1 MQPGMIGSPNPEI
14 MRNYRTIFPNN
25 FRSFN
30 LTSEPGKYPGENVGN
45 RKIHVIFKVLSA
57 PVVLPYESYLIIR
70 IGFDK
75 LHRDGMMQ
83 QAMNLRDTLSNEW
96 SANPAYRIKL
106 KSIGHA
112 IERAWATMSNMTY
125 QSVRPAHYLNEIML
139 RRPFPIQQKY
149 PDNYTGEKCFYAR
162 SSDFCAR
169 TDGLPLNGK
178 AGLSEDD
185 ISAMTEAAQNI
196 IGAVG
201 RNVANDR
208 QYGLFLE
215 PLNRAIPGEGSIQF
229 TTPQTTSSSRFDFL
243 TFRIPLTEIL
253 PVFKIGVIPLI
264 TVNASSIDL
273 DISLFSP
280 HSWLVQNPR
289 MLGSLATAEISLS
302 ITTVSFP
309 TINPLAEALIRPR
322 IFGDKFIAP
331 YLDYLTWDVALT
343 ADRAE
348 SEFSFQ
354 ITQALAN
361 VPFFSISFVDE
372 TTYPSGSVVQ
382 TNDHP
387 ISVSTYNNPQDGMGI
402 VGYMAQLEP
411 GIPDKI
417 KLSPHERERGGF
429 FSLPPD
435 IYCDQLQIH
444 LGQSFLPWAQYPL
457 SWDDMYDFNRR
468 HFEMYGRDFNVYR
481 VSPNGR
487 VQSGDASF
495 FFDLSH
501 APMSGFKL
509 GPESPLSVR
518 GKIINPAF
526 TTITSHSNDQTPP
539 PRKPT
544 IRIVLT
550 AYYSNNFTVF
560 LDSGSVVSLQN
571 SSMQPQ

>member
-30 LTSEPGKYPGENVGN
+30 LTDEPGKYPGEHVGMN
-45 RKIHVIFKVLSA
+45 KIHVIFKILSA
-57 PVVLPYESYLIIR
+57 PVVLPYESYLTIR
-70 IGFDK
+70 LGFDK
-75 LHRDGMMQ
+75 TGEQ
-83 QAMNLRDTLSNEW
+83 QKDVLSNEW
-96 SANPAYRIKL
+96 SANPAYRLKL

-149 PDNYTGEKCFYAR
+149 PDNYTGEKSFYSR
-162 SSDFCAR
+162 DGDFSAR
-169 TDGLPLNGK
+169 TDGSDLTTGQTPLNN
-178 AGLSEDD
+178 AGINATAVQGNQATGGSVRT
-185 ISAMTEAAQNI
+185 SAAKN
-196 IGAVG
+196 
-201 RNVANDR
+201 
-208 QYGLFLE
+208 YGLYLE
-215 PLNRAIPGEGSIQF
+215 PMNRSIPGEGSIQF
-229 TTPQTTSSSRFDFL
+229 TTPQTTTSKVFDFL
-243 TFRIPLTEIL
+243 TFRIPFTEIL

-273 DISLFSP
+273 DVSLFSP
-280 HSWLVQNPR
+280 HQWLFRNSQL
-289 MLGSLATAEISLS
+289 LGKLSTAEISLS
-302 ITTVSFP
+302 VTTVSFP

-331 YLDYLTWDVALT
+331 YLDYLSWDYALT
-343 ADRAE
+343 ADRGE
-348 SEFSFQ
+348 NEFSFQ

-372 TTYPSGSVVQ
+372 TPYLGGEFLAS
-382 TNDHP
+382 NEHP
-387 ISVSTYNNPQDGMGI
+387 ISVSNFTEGI
-402 VGYMAQLEP
+402 AGAPSQIEP
-411 GIPDKI
+411 GLPHKI
-417 KLSPHERERGGF
+417 VLAPHERERGGF

-457 SWDDMYDFNRR
+457 SWEDMYDFNRR

-481 VSPNGR
+481 VSPAGR
-487 VQSGDASF
+487 AYSGDASF

-501 APMSGFKL
+501 APMSGFKI
-509 GPESPLSVR
+509 GPESPLAVR

-526 TTITSHSNDQTPP
+526 TSITDHAGRNTPQ
-539 PRKPT
+539 PRRPT
-544 IRIVLT
+544 IRVILT

-560 LDSGSVVSLQN
+560 LDSGSVVSLQ
-571 SSMQPQ
+571 SSGMQPQ